1 MFNLFLHH
9 LQHYLIEVIPALA
22 IGFFLSGL
30 AHEFIPQSWVD
41 KNLGKPGIKPILIST
56 LVGAMLPICCWG
68 TLPLA
73 VGFYKKGARLGPV
86 LAFLVATP
94 ATSISALLVT
104 YNILGLSF
112 AVFIFFAVI
121 FMGVTIGLV
130 GNRLAHIRKVLNT
143 VEICPHCNEAKGTC
157 GHAEGWSCRLKSV
170 LRYAYIDM
178 PREIGLETSIGIVLA
193 AFVAASVPIGH
204 LIGQYLSGLVGY
216 VFSLIFGILSYI
228 CSTATV
234 PLADAF
240 IKQGMSVGAAMVLM
254 LVGPITSYG
263 TILVLRK
270 EFGTK
275 ILFIYLSLVSIISL
289 LCGFLYEFIT
299 KGRILI

>member
-1 MFNLFLHH
+1 MMMGFLHH
-9 LQHYLIEVIPALA
+9 LLHYLIEVVPALA

-30 AHEFIPQSWVD
+30 AHEFIPQDWVD
-41 KNLGKPGIKPILIST
+41 RNLGHTGFKAVFMST
-56 LVGAMLPICCWG
+56 FVGALLPICCWG
-68 TLPLA
+68 ALPVA
-73 VGFYKKGARLGPV
+73 VGFYKKGAKLGPV

-104 YNILGLSF
+104 YNILGLKF

-121 FMGVTIGLV
+121 VMGVIVGMV
-130 GNRLAHIRKVLNT
+130 GNMLSYERKVK
-143 VEICPHCNEAKGTC
+143 VEPEICPHSNEVAATC
-157 GHAEGWSCRLKSV
+157 GHKEDFSCRMRSV
-170 LRYAYIDM
+170 LKYAYWEM
-178 PREIGLETSIGIVLA
+178 PREIGLETMIAIVLA
-193 AFVAASVPIGH
+193 AFVAAYVPLGT
-204 LIGQYLSGLVGY
+204 LIEKYLSGGMGY
-216 VFSLIFGILSYI
+216 VFSLVFVLLTYV

-240 IKQGMSVGAAMVLM
+240 IKDGMNVGAGMVFL

-275 ILFIYLSLVSIISL
+275 ILFIYLSLISIISL
-289 LCGFLYEFIT
+289 LFGYLYS
-299 KGRILI
+299 IL